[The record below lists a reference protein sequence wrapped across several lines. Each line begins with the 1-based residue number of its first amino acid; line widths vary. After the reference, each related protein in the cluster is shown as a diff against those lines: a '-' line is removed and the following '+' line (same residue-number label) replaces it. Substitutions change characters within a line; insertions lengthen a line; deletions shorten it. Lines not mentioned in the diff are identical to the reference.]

1 MLYLTVCDVCWKSV
15 WTNGT
20 REWKFC
26 LHLKISGNNYIF
38 KVARSLD
45 RPNFVRWRLLYC
57 GTGCM
62 LRGIVGRFLDF
73 GETLEPLHLHNFS
86 VQEEQFNVVK

>member
-1 MLYLTVCDVCWKSV
+1 MLRGIV
-15 WTNGT
+15 G
-20 REWKFC
+20 RF
-26 LHLKISGNNYIF
+26 
-38 KVARSLD
+38 LD
-45 RPNFVRWRLLYC
+45 FVRWRLLYC